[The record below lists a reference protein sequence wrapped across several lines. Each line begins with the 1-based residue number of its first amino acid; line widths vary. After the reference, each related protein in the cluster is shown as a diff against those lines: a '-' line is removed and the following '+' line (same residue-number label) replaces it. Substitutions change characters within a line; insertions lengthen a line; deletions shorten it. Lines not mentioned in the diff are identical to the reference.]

1 MLYNIVIVIYLSYGG
16 MKKMTDIS
24 AFWPDWSIGEK
35 IGEGSFG
42 TVYRC
47 VCNAKGKLT
56 ERAVKIISIPQSE
69 KEIESL
75 RLDGMSEDETEKYF
89 KDIVDNFTNE
99 IKVMEALGDS
109 EYTVSIDEYKVVKRE
124 DSFGWDIY
132 IRMELLTDFR
142 KYAEQNEIGEED
154 VIRLGSQISKALD
167 YCAQKGII
175 HRDVKPENIL
185 VDKDGNFKL
194 SDFGV
199 AKQLEK
205 TVSTMSKKGTYSYM
219 APEVYKGEKYDARAD
234 IYSLGLVM
242 YRLLNE
248 NREPF
253 ISTENKLVRYS
264 DKVEAQE
271 RRMRGERFP
280 KPANASD
287 RLSDIIL
294 EACEYNKE
302 DRFRSAA
309 EFGKALDSLAAEK
322 SGRKI
327 FLIKKISKKTKK
339 LKRFF
344 RENQNKVAVSV
355 ISISIVFCV
364 VLGTAFAA
372 KLKEIG
378 NNISD
383 ELLDNKNLID
393 VSDELTTVN
402 LLNQKDEEG
411 TSVTTTTKTTEID
424 ITTLF
429 EKTTKEI
436 SIACLVSGK
445 ITSGSN
451 GAVVSG
457 ATVRVRSGLN
467 NKSGS
472 YASGS
477 AMTNSGGN
485 YSLSLAK
492 GTYTL
497 EVSKGGYTKGYINV
511 SATGSVCEDQNIA
524 INPIADVEKIRI
536 VLTWGDSPK
545 DLDSHVQFYMDG
557 VFHDIS
563 FANASFSKDGVEYVK
578 MDRDDTNACGPE
590 MITIYRP
597 DEAEYSYYVYNF
609 SGDGSIAGSDAKVD
623 VYLGDKVIATY
634 YAPDTG
640 TGNSWEVFKIRDND
654 IIPINIIR

>member
-89 KDIVDNFTNE
+89 KDVVDNFTNE
-99 IKVMEALGDS
+99 IKVMETLSDS

-142 KYAEQNEIGEED
+142 KYAEQNEIREED
-154 VIRLGSQISKALD
+154 VIRLGSQICKALD
-167 YCAQKGII
+167 YCAKKGII
-175 HRDVKPENIL
+175 HRDIKPENIL
-185 VDKDGNFKL
+185 VDRDGNFKL

-271 RRMRGERFP
+271 RRMRGEQFP

-302 DRFRSAA
+302 DRFKNAA
-309 EFGKALDSLAAEK
+309 ELGKALDSLAAEK
-322 SGRKI
+322 YGRKI
-327 FLIKKISKKTKK
+327 FFLKKISKNTKK

-344 RENQNKVAVSV
+344 RENKNKVAVSTISVALV
-355 ISISIVFCV
+355 ICIIVASVFMY
-364 VLGTAFAA
+364 
-372 KLKEIG
+372 G
-378 NNISD
+378 NNKSDVNDNISASD
-383 ELLDNKNLID
+383 KAEKTLAAYIDRTTLPFMENTTEENSTVTTDISQTSKETTKSANAVSVINKTEYVTTKKTPIIFKLQEDALPYQETLENLAKELGDA
-393 VSDELTTVN
+393 SDILYYFWYNDKWDIPLLCVITHTNYCTIYSCRDGKVTEQQKVRKIKEEFFYDGDLYFYCWDGVPYSLFYRKLSTDGTTVN
-402 LLNQKDEEG
+402 NEYYIMDCPRDPRDASERAYFKGFREE
-411 TSVTTTTKTTEID
+411 
-424 ITTLF
+424 
-429 EKTTKEI
+429 EI
-436 SIACLVSGK
+436 SKEEYDELWFSVK
-445 ITSGSN
+445 
-451 GAVVSG
+451 
-457 ATVRVRSGLN
+457 
-467 NKSGS
+467 KDS
-472 YASGS
+472 YK
-477 AMTNSGGN
+477 MTK
-485 YSLSLAK
+485 YPYQ
-492 GTYTL
+492 T
-497 EVSKGGYTKGYINV
+497 
-511 SATGSVCEDQNIA
+511 
-524 INPIADVEKIRI
+524 
-536 VLTWGDSPK
+536 
-545 DLDSHVQFYMDG
+545 F
-557 VFHDIS
+557 F
-563 FANASFSKDGVEYVK
+563 
-578 MDRDDTNACGPE
+578 
-590 MITIYRP
+590 
-597 DEAEYSYYVYNF
+597 
-609 SGDGSIAGSDAKVD
+609 
-623 VYLGDKVIATY
+623 
-634 YAPDTG
+634 
-640 TGNSWEVFKIRDND
+640 
-654 IIPINIIR
+654 

>member
-287 RLSDIIL
+287 RLSEIIL

-302 DRFRSAA
+302 DRFRNAA

-327 FLIKKISKKTKK
+327 FFIKKISKKTKK

-344 RENQNKVAVSV
+344 RENQNKVAVSTISVALV
-355 ISISIVFCV
+355 ICIIVASVFMY
-364 VLGTAFAA
+364 
-372 KLKEIG
+372 G
-378 NNISD
+378 NN
-383 ELLDNKNLID
+383 K
-393 VSDELTTVN
+393 
-402 LLNQKDEEG
+402 
-411 TSVTTTTKTTEID
+411 
-424 ITTLF
+424 
-429 EKTTKEI
+429 
-436 SIACLVSGK
+436 
-445 ITSGSN
+445 
-451 GAVVSG
+451 
-457 ATVRVRSGLN
+457 
-467 NKSGS
+467 
-472 YASGS
+472 
-477 AMTNSGGN
+477 
-485 YSLSLAK
+485 
-492 GTYTL
+492 
-497 EVSKGGYTKGYINV
+497 
-511 SATGSVCEDQNIA
+511 
-524 INPIADVEKIRI
+524 ADVNDNISASDKAEKNAR
-536 VLTWGDSPK
+536 
-545 DLDSHVQFYMDG
+545 
-557 VFHDIS
+557 S
-563 FANASFSKDGVEYVK
+563 F
-578 MDRDDTNACGPE
+578 
-590 MITIYRP
+590 
-597 DEAEYSYYVYNF
+597 
-609 SGDGSIAGSDAKVD
+609 
-623 VYLGDKVIATY
+623 
-634 YAPDTG
+634 
-640 TGNSWEVFKIRDND
+640 
-654 IIPINIIR
+654 

>member
-302 DRFRSAA
+302 DRFRNAA

-327 FLIKKISKKTKK
+327 FFIKKISKKTKK

-344 RENQNKVAVSV
+344 RENQNKVAVSTISVALV
-355 ISISIVFCV
+355 ICIIVASVFMYGNNKADVNDNISASDKAEKTLAVFNDRTTLPFMENTTEEKSTV
-364 VLGTAFAA
+364 TTDISQTSKETAMSANA
-372 KLKEIG
+372 VSVINKTESVTTKKTLIISELEEDALPYKEIL
-378 NNISD
+378 
-383 ELLDNKNLID
+383 ELLAKRLGDASNIIYYFWY
-393 VSDELTTVN
+393 SDKWDIPLLCVITYTNNCTIYSCRDGNVTEQQKVRKIKEEFFYDGDLYFYCWDGVPYSMIYRKMSTDGTTVN
-402 LLNQKDEEG
+402 NEYFLMDCPRDPMNTSERAYFKGFREE
-411 TSVTTTTKTTEID
+411 
-424 ITTLF
+424 
-429 EKTTKEI
+429 EI
-436 SIACLVSGK
+436 SKEEYDQLWFSVKKDSYK
-445 ITSGSN
+445 MTKYPYQ
-451 GAVVSG
+451 
-457 ATVRVRSGLN
+457 TVL
-467 NKSGS
+467 
-472 YASGS
+472 
-477 AMTNSGGN
+477 
-485 YSLSLAK
+485 
-492 GTYTL
+492 
-497 EVSKGGYTKGYINV
+497 
-511 SATGSVCEDQNIA
+511 
-524 INPIADVEKIRI
+524 
-536 VLTWGDSPK
+536 
-545 DLDSHVQFYMDG
+545 
-557 VFHDIS
+557 
-563 FANASFSKDGVEYVK
+563 
-578 MDRDDTNACGPE
+578 
-590 MITIYRP
+590 
-597 DEAEYSYYVYNF
+597 
-609 SGDGSIAGSDAKVD
+609 
-623 VYLGDKVIATY
+623 
-634 YAPDTG
+634 
-640 TGNSWEVFKIRDND
+640 
-654 IIPINIIR
+654 

>member
-309 EFGKALDSLAAEK
+309 EFGKALDSLAEEK

-327 FLIKKISKKTKK
+327 FFIKKISKKTKK

-344 RENQNKVAVSV
+344 RENQNKVAVSTISVALV
-355 ISISIVFCV
+355 ICIIVASVFMY
-364 VLGTAFAA
+364 
-372 KLKEIG
+372 G
-378 NNISD
+378 NNKADVNDNISA
-383 ELLDNKNLID
+383 
-393 VSDELTTVN
+393 SDKAEKTLAVFNDRTTLPFMEN
-402 LLNQKDEEG
+402 TTEEKS
-411 TSVTTTTKTTEID
+411 TVTTDISQTSKETTKSANAVSGINKTEYV
-424 ITTLF
+424 
-429 EKTTKEI
+429 TTKKTPIIYKLQED
-436 SIACLVSGK
+436 ALPYQE
-445 ITSGSN
+445 T
-451 GAVVSG
+451 
-457 ATVRVRSGLN
+457 LE
-467 NKSGS
+467 
-472 YASGS
+472 
-477 AMTNSGGN
+477 
-485 YSLSLAK
+485 LLAK
-492 GTYTL
+492 GKGDQRTIAYFLWYNDKWDVPLLCVEIGLDCWIYSYRDGKVTEQQNVRKYS
-497 EVSKGGYTKGYINV
+497 EVFEYEGDLYFYCWSGVPYSLIYRKLSTDGITVNNEYFLMDCPRDPMNTSERAYFKGFREEEISKEEYDQLWF
-511 SATGSVCEDQNIA
+511 SV
-524 INPIADVEKIRI
+524 K
-536 VLTWGDSPK
+536 K
-545 DLDSHVQFYMDG
+545 DSHQV
-557 VFHDIS
+557 
-563 FANASFSKDGVEYVK
+563 
-578 MDRDDTNACGPE
+578 T
-590 MITIYRP
+590 
-597 DEAEYSYYVYNF
+597 SYPYQTV
-609 SGDGSIAGSDAKVD
+609 S
-623 VYLGDKVIATY
+623 
-634 YAPDTG
+634 
-640 TGNSWEVFKIRDND
+640 
-654 IIPINIIR
+654 

>member
-302 DRFRSAA
+302 DRFRNAA

-327 FLIKKISKKTKK
+327 FFIKKISKKTKK

-344 RENQNKVAVSV
+344 RGNQNKVAVSTISVALV
-355 ISISIVFCV
+355 ICIIVASVFMYGNNKADVNDNISASDKAEKTLAVFNDRTTLPFMENTTEEKSTV
-364 VLGTAFAA
+364 TTDISQTSKETAKSANA
-372 KLKEIG
+372 VSGINKTEYVTTKKTLIISELEEDALPYKEIL
-378 NNISD
+378 
-383 ELLDNKNLID
+383 ELLAKRLGDASNIIYYFWY
-393 VSDELTTVN
+393 SDKWDIPLLCVITYTNNCTIYSCRDGNVTEQQKVRKIKEEFFYDGDLYFYCWDGVPYSMIYRKMSTDGTTVN
-402 LLNQKDEEG
+402 HEYFLMDCPRDPMNTSERAYFKGLREEEISKDEYDQLWF
-411 TSVTTTTKTTEID
+411 SVKKDSYKMTKYPYQ
-424 ITTLF
+424 
-429 EKTTKEI
+429 
-436 SIACLVSGK
+436 
-445 ITSGSN
+445 
-451 GAVVSG
+451 
-457 ATVRVRSGLN
+457 TVL
-467 NKSGS
+467 
-472 YASGS
+472 
-477 AMTNSGGN
+477 
-485 YSLSLAK
+485 
-492 GTYTL
+492 
-497 EVSKGGYTKGYINV
+497 
-511 SATGSVCEDQNIA
+511 
-524 INPIADVEKIRI
+524 
-536 VLTWGDSPK
+536 
-545 DLDSHVQFYMDG
+545 
-557 VFHDIS
+557 
-563 FANASFSKDGVEYVK
+563 
-578 MDRDDTNACGPE
+578 
-590 MITIYRP
+590 
-597 DEAEYSYYVYNF
+597 
-609 SGDGSIAGSDAKVD
+609 
-623 VYLGDKVIATY
+623 
-634 YAPDTG
+634 
-640 TGNSWEVFKIRDND
+640 
-654 IIPINIIR
+654 